1 MVIQNVKNASE
12 VKFERRLF
20 ITDLPDRDNVF
31 WMEEAEDKGMD
42 IVGQMLEINEAL
54 SRITH
59 IENCR

>member
-1 MVIQNVKNASE
+1 VIQNVKNASE

>member
-1 MVIQNVKNASE
+1 MIQNVKNASE
-12 VKFERRLF
+12 VKFEHRLF
-20 ITDLPDRDNVF
+20 ITDLPDRDDVF

-59 IENCR
+59 IGNCR